1 MYERNSMLF
10 ECQIFSAKNEFFFT
24 IVIQIAVFFLKEVYG
39 IMFIGKQK
47 KVAKVVCVKCRVIR
61 SFILCVLMLLVLG
74 FLLGD
79 DAAYFRFLTPDIAAF
94 IIIGG
99 GTLLFIWKILEH
111 YLFKRKL

>member
-1 MYERNSMLF
+1 MKGIR
-10 ECQIFSAKNEFFFT
+10 CFSSVKFFLLKMNFFLLLSYKL
-24 IVIQIAVFFLKEVYG
+24 QYFFLKEFYG

-99 GTLLFIWKILEH
+99 GTLLFIWKVLEH
-111 YLFKRKL
+111 YFFKKKL

>member
-1 MYERNSMLF
+1 MKGIQYFLSVKFFLLKMN
-10 ECQIFSAKNEFFFT
+10 IFLLLSYKL
-24 IVIQIAVFFLKEVYG
+24 QYFFLKEFDG
-39 IMFIGKQK
+39 NMFVGKQK

-111 YLFKRKL
+111 YFFKKKL